1 MNERIVLIG
10 PMGAGK
16 SEVGAELARLLGRPF
31 IDTDRLV
38 EERAGVSIATIFESE
53 GESSFRIRESAAVAA
68 AVLVDGAVISCG
80 GGAVTSESNVERL
93 RNAGPIIYL
102 KVDAATA
109 AERLGGDAS
118 RPLLK
123 GTDTKVKLNELIA
136 AREPIYEAAADHVV
150 EAAGETKE
158 VVLLILKV
166 LEA

>member
-16 SEVGAELARLLGRPF
+16 SEVGAELARRLGRPF

-38 EERAGVSIATIFESE
+38 EERAGVSIATIFERE
-53 GESSFRIRESAAVAA
+53 GEPSFRILESAAVAE

-80 GGAVTSESNVERL
+80 GGAVTSESNVELL
-93 RNAGPIIYL
+93 RKAGRVVYL

-109 AERLGGDAS
+109 ADRLDGHTS

-123 GTDTKVKLNELIA
+123 GTDTKYRLTELIA
-136 AREPIYEAAADHVV
+136 AREPIYEATADHVV
-150 EAAGETKE
+150 ESAGGTEE
-158 VVLLILKV
+158 VVLRVLKV
-166 LEA
+166 LEE